1 MSVAAACPAAC
12 EEGDPLEFHLFSVLA
27 LGQAGAADG
36 RTTRRAR
43 IVRHI
48 ARIAAWDAGRP
59 PCLAGMLALAQG
71 ALHEFD
77 GDETAALA
85 CFERA
90 AGEAAHG
97 GEHIAVL
104 ARERAAALNA
114 RRHGRIA
121 EKALRESRAT
131 LLLGE
136 RINRSGSWS
145 WHLGTDKVNCSAELC
160 RIFEFDRPDAPPSA
174 SLDAPMN
181 TPLDAPMNT
190 PMNAPADPQGGRQVT
205 FDALMGRIHPHDRA
219 GVARV
224 LGRAVAARRPVRF
237 ELRVVRADGGIRYL
251 AVVGQ
256 PMGEADA
263 YVGTASDV
271 TRRRIDEEALRKAQ
285 ARLVQGARMTTVG
298 QLTAAIAHEVNQ
310 PLMAIS
316 SNGGAGLRWLR
327 RDPPRLDQVA
337 RLLQDIVAQSQR
349 AGKIIQTLQALGH
362 KRPRF
367 GGVDLHALVR
377 DTLRLARGTL
387 DRHEIALEL
396 ELRAPHGRIEGDAV
410 QLQQVLVNLVDNAV
424 ESLARVHGQAPEQG
438 PEQERRRLLRIRTGP
453 GAGSG
458 IEVRVEDNG
467 GGVDAAG
474 LDAMFEPFVSTKPD
488 GIGIGLAVC
497 RSIIEAHGGA
507 IRAEAASPHGCSVVF
522 SLPGAQP

>member
-1 MSVAAACPAAC
+1 MSIATACPAAC
-12 EEGDPLEFHLFSVLA
+12 EQGDPLEFHLFSVLA

-36 RTTRRAR
+36 RTARRER
-43 IVRHI
+43 IVGHV
-48 ARIAAWDAGRP
+48 ARIAAWNAGQDGGQDAS
-59 PCLAGMLALAQG
+59 LAGKLALAQG

-97 GEHIAVL
+97 EHVAVL

-114 RRHGRIA
+114 RRHGRSA

-145 WHLGTDKVNCSAELC
+145 WDVETGQVKCSAELC
-160 RIFEFDRPDAPPSA
+160 RIFEFDRPDAPLHA
-174 SLDAPMN
+174 
-181 TPLDAPMNT
+181 T
-190 PMNAPADPQGGRQVT
+190 MNAPADPQGGCQV
-205 FDALMGRIHPHDRA
+205 ALDTLMLRIHPHDRA
-219 GVARV
+219 NAARV
-224 LGRAVAARRPVRF
+224 LGRAVAERRPVRL
-237 ELRVVRADGGIRYL
+237 EHRIVRADGGIRYL

-256 PMGEADA
+256 PMGEGDA

-285 ARLVQGARMTTVG
+285 ARLAQGARMTTVG

-310 PLMAIS
+310 PLMSIS
-316 SNGGAGLRWLR
+316 SNAGAGLRWLR
-327 RDPPRLDQVA
+327 REPPRLDQVA

-367 GGVDLHALVR
+367 GRVDLHALVR
-377 DTLRLARGTL
+377 ETLRLARGTL
-387 DRHEIALEL
+387 DRCGIVLEL
-396 ELRAPHGRIEGDAV
+396 ALRAPQGCIEGDAAL
-410 QLQQVLVNLVDNAV
+410 LQQVLVNLVDNAV
-424 ESLARVHGQAPEQG
+424 ESLARVHGPG
-438 PEQERRRLLRIRTGP
+438 PEQARRRLLRIGTAQDA
-453 GAGSG
+453 AGG

-467 GGVDAAG
+467 GGADAAG

-488 GIGIGLAVC
+488 GMGMGLAVC
-497 RSIIEAHGGA
+497 RSIVGAHGGA
-507 IRAEAASPHGCSVVF
+507 IRAEAASPHGCVVVF